1 MRLTTRTRYATRALL
16 ELALR
21 ESEGAISL
29 QQIAASQDLSLKYLE
44 SLFSA
49 LRGAGLVQSARGP
62 QGGYRLG
69 RPAARISLRDI
80 YDVFESHET
89 FVDCVG
95 KPEDCRRAADCVA
108 REVWCELFEQTMS
121 TLAATSLAAL
131 ANRAR
136 ERQQAK
142 VLDYVI

>member
-1 MRLTTRTRYATRALL
+1 MRINTRTRYATRALL

-21 ESEGAISL
+21 EGEGAISL

-49 LRGAGLVQSARGP
+49 LRGAGLVQSARGS
-62 QGGYRLG
+62 QGGYRLA
-69 RPAARISLRDI
+69 RPAGRITLRDV

-89 FVDCVG
+89 FVSCVG
-95 KPEDCRRAADCVA
+95 NPEECRRAVDCVA
-108 REVWCELFEQTMS
+108 REVWCELFDQTMS
-121 TLAATSLAAL
+121 KLEATTVAAL
-131 ANRAR
+131 ADRAR

-142 VLDYVI
+142 VLDYAI